1 VTLIYQGD
9 PMNSKELSDKLE
21 KVLNEVLPEVE
32 GHSDG
37 DLLIDWIVV
46 AYVTNPDKEEESGY
60 PMLYSNGDMPMY
72 RARGL
77 LSTGLNALN
86 NTVY

>member
-1 VTLIYQGD
+1 
-9 PMNSKELSDKLE
+9 MNSKEISDKLE
-21 KVLNEVLPEVE
+21 KVLNEVLPEIE

-37 DLLIDWIVV
+37 DFLIDWIVV
-46 AYVTNPDKEEESGY
+46 AYVTNPDKEEGSGY

-86 NTVY
+86 NTAD